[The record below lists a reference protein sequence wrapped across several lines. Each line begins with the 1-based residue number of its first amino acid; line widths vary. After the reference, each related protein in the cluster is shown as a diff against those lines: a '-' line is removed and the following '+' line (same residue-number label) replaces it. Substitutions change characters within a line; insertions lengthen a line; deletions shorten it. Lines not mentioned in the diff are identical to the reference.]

1 VAIPYITGAAM
12 AIGMRNIVMSARN
25 RRSRTSRRLVDSP
38 RTLPGVCSSWIS
50 RLLRLGPPYRTVI
63 AARWYPADEHRGTG
77 QTQDFRGCHPAP
89 RADDHC
95 RVFILYAV
103 LAGLLIGVLTG
114 GSLSRLGDLHFRWAP
129 LIALGMVGQVLLFST
144 GIGAALGDAAP
155 AAYIAS
161 NLVVL
166 FAVGRNLS
174 IPGMILVLIGGAAN
188 LITIVA
194 NGGYMPVSPE
204 AVVAMGRLPKEGYS
218 NSRLVDGVVLGPL
231 TDIFAMP
238 TWIPLANVFSVGDA
252 LIGVGAAIAVVAAM
266 HGRGPLT
273 TRVTKAPV
281 QGEPA

>member
-1 VAIPYITGAAM
+1 MV
-12 AIGMRNIVMSARN
+12 
-25 RRSRTSRRLVDSP
+25 LVRP
-38 RTLPGVCSSWIS
+38 RTIGGVTLPH
-50 RLLRLGPPYRTVI
+50 
-63 AARWYPADEHRGTG
+63 ARATID
-77 QTQDFRGCHPAP
+77 
-89 RADDHC
+89 

-103 LAGLLIGVLTG
+103 VAGLLIGVLTG
-114 GSLSRLGDLHFRWAP
+114 GSPSRLGDLHFRWAP
-129 LIALGMVGQVLLFST
+129 LIALGMVGQLLLFST

-155 AAYIAS
+155 AAYVAS

-166 FAVGRNLS
+166 IAVGRNLS

-204 AVVAMGRLPKEGYS
+204 AVAAMGRLPKEGYS

-266 HGRGPLT
+266 HGARPADDASDRRLRPGRAGLT
-273 TRVTKAPV
+273 DPPGAVRPCTDPTV
-281 QGEPA
+281 QVD